1 MSEIIKS
8 EAVVLNKMNY
18 GDTSI
23 IATLFTEEL
32 GKLSVIIKGGRSSK
46 SKYGKVVDPLN
57 YLQVVLYNKES
68 REVQLLS
75 GADLILHYPAIKSD
89 LAKLSHA
96 YAVIE
101 LVKNL
106 VVEHEANRKLFKGI
120 LKILERINSADEN
133 PQISFGRFFF
143 FFLKEIGYEI
153 QIESCA
159 ICGKKILTE
168 PVYYHRDKGLICG
181 TCKNS
186 AVNIIDFNMELLRY
200 LNCLKNN
207 ESANNFGHQTIQKS
221 IVFMENHLKYH
232 VPDFK
237 EISSLKLFNLR

>member
-1 MSEIIKS
+1 MSEIIKT
-8 EAVVLNKMNY
+8 EAVVLSKMNY
-18 GDTSI
+18 GDSSN

-32 GKLSVIIKGGRSSK
+32 GKLSVIVKGGRSPK

-57 YLQVVLYNKES
+57 YLQVVLYKKES

-75 GADLILHYPAIKSD
+75 GADMILHYPSIKSD
-89 LAKLSHA
+89 LTKLSYA

-106 VVEHEANRKLFKGI
+106 IVEHETNRKLFKGI
-120 LKILERINSADEN
+120 VKILERINSGDEN
-133 PQISFGRFFF
+133 AQISFGRFFF

-153 QIESCA
+153 QIDSCA
-159 ICGKKILTE
+159 ICGK
-168 PVYYHRDKGLICG
+168 PVNSNPVFYHRDKGLICG
-181 TCKNS
+181 LCKNS
-186 AVNIIDFNMELLRY
+186 VVDIYDINMELLIY

-207 ESANNFGHQTIQKS
+207 ESADNFSNQIIQKS
-221 IVFMENHLKYH
+221 LVFMENHLKYH

>member
-1 MSEIIKS
+1 MSEIIKT

-18 GDTSI
+18 GDSSN

-32 GKLSVIIKGGRSSK
+32 GKLSVIVKGGRSPK

-57 YLQVVLYNKES
+57 YLQVVLYRKES

-75 GADLILHYPAIKSD
+75 GADMIFHFPAIKSD
-89 LAKLSHA
+89 LAKLSYA

-101 LVKNL
+101 LIKSL
-106 VVEHEANRKLFKGI
+106 VVEHETNKKLFKGI
-120 LKILERINSADEN
+120 VKILERINSGDEN

-153 QIESCA
+153 QIDTCA

-168 PVYYHRDKGLICG
+168 PVYYHRDKGFICSS
-181 TCKNS
+181 CKNS
-186 AVNIIDFNMELLRY
+186 AVDIVDFNMELLRY

-207 ESANNFGHQTIQKS
+207 ESANNFGHQTLQKS
-221 IVFMENHLKYH
+221 IIFMENHLKYH
-232 VPDFK
+232 IPDFK